1 MPQPRRSTKPTR
13 TRKPALPVVT
23 VARFDEVT
31 KLIEQLVSE
40 KQDLFLSAAQ
50 EFRERH
56 REATSRALNAM
67 EAAQVAAGL
76 MRNDVEAAVLVQS
89 SDLKAYDEPA
99 ANEIFVAAGLAT
111 ASAFL
116 DSCGRVVALI
126 EMPDS
131 VFEEACEHG
140 MLEGAIEDVR
150 DAWRKVP
157 MPEARARAH
166 AALEHYAKA
175 GGASSVGEAVR
186 LLIRVV
192 MQAHQQTVQAMV
204 PSDLSSLIGSPPSM
218 DGAAGTS
225 STTSATPTP

>member
-1 MPQPRRSTKPTR
+1 MAAAKSTR
-13 TRKPALPVVT
+13 ARARKPALPVVT
-23 VARFDEVT
+23 VARFDET
-31 KLIEQLVSE
+31 TRLIEQLITE
-40 KQDLFLSAAQ
+40 KQDMFLDAAQ
-50 EFRERH
+50 AFRERH
-56 REATSRALNAM
+56 RAATSRALNAM

-126 EMPDS
+126 EMPDT
-131 VFEEACEHG
+131 VFEAACENG
-140 MLEGAIEDVR
+140 TLEDAIDDVR
-150 DAWRKVP
+150 DSWRKVP
-157 MPEARARAH
+157 MPEARERAA
-166 AALEHYAKA
+166 AALDHYAKA

-192 MQAHQQTVQAMV
+192 MQAHQQTVLAMT
-204 PSDLSSLIGSPPSM
+204 PSGLSSLIGSPPST
-218 DGAAGTS
+218 DGAGDAS
-225 STTSATPTP
+225 STTPATPTP